1 MIHRLP
7 GLLLLLL
14 GLLLADEAAAATSI
28 VPQNDGELHVWQDSD
43 ELEEEIQTGGFLI
56 DEPEVEAY
64 LEGVLARILKPE
76 DLDPDF
82 FRIKVVRD
90 TSLNAFALP
99 NGSLFIHSGLLARMI
114 NEAQLATILSHE
126 VTHVTH
132 HHSYRGVKD
141 QRTKSTLLALLS
153 VSAGAAGNYGSLVAM
168 LGNVGT
174 TAAIS
179 GYSRSLEREAD
190 EVGWERMR
198 DSGYDL
204 NAAPEVFRIL
214 MADLDEDDRDEPFFF
229 GSHPKLEDREENFT
243 RMNGRDE
250 MPIGGDLGAESFG
263 EAIVPIL
270 GINGELEMKAG
281 RWNAARD
288 QLWRYRLGKPFDP
301 KGRWLIGETERRAG
315 PAGDPEESRQLLE
328 EALALDPD
336 FAQAH
341 RSLGLLFYRQKDW
354 EAAARHLTVF
364 LDLEPNAV
372 DRAYLD
378 SYLKQCTSQ
387 LAPPPSP

>member
-1 MIHRLP
+1 MIGFPPR
-7 GLLLLLL
+7 LLLVLL
-14 GLLLADEAAAATSI
+14 GLLFLGEARGATS
-28 VPQNDGELHVWQDSD
+28 VTPQNDSELHLWQDSD
-43 ELEEEIQTGGFLI
+43 ELEEAIIESGFLVE
-56 DEPEVEAY
+56 EPAVDAY
-64 LEGVLARILKPE
+64 LHTVLARILEPE
-76 DLDPDF
+76 DLDPDS
-82 FRIKVVRD
+82 FRIRVIRD

-99 NGSLFIHSGLLARMI
+99 NGALFIHTGLLARMI

-126 VTHVTH
+126 ATHVTH

-153 VSAGAAGNYGSLVAM
+153 VSAGAAGNYASLVTM
-168 LGNVGT
+168 LGSVGT
-174 TAAIS
+174 TAAVS

-214 MADLDEDDRDEPFFF
+214 MADLDEDERDEPFFF
-229 GSHPKLEDREENFT
+229 GSHPKLEDRETNFT
-243 RMNGRDE
+243 RMNGRNE
-250 MPIGGDLGAESFG
+250 MPVGGDLGADRFG
-263 EAIVPIL
+263 QAILPIL

-288 QLWRYRLGKPFDP
+288 QLWRYRLGRPFEP

-315 PAGDPEESRQLLE
+315 PLGDPEESRALLE

-336 FAQAH
+336 YAQAH
-341 RSLGLLFYRQKDW
+341 RSLGLLFYRQKIW
-354 EAAARHLTVF
+354 AEAARHITLF
-364 LDLEPNAV
+364 LDLDPKAV
-372 DRAYLD
+372 DRAYLEA
-378 SYLKQCTSQ
+378 YLDQCTTQ
-387 LAPPPSP
+387 LAPPPSS